1 MITLLFAILSSS
13 VIFIIFKLFPKFGI
27 DTFQAIVFNY
37 FTAFS
42 CGILL
47 YGDQW
52 TPASYGSGSWIAY
65 AVLCAF
71 LFISLFIVMGISSQR
86 NGVAMTSTAV
96 KMSMAMT
103 MLIMILWYK
112 ESFGWMKISGIL
124 AAFTGVVLVT
134 SSKEEVKNENS
145 ARWMLILLFIGSG
158 ILDFLLNYVQKFELG
173 QLTTS
178 LFSAFG
184 FGMAGII
191 GSLILI
197 TQIIRKKASFHWKN
211 MIAGVVLGIPNYFS
225 IYLLIHSYSIL
236 PWEDST
242 VVAINNVGIV
252 ILSAIVGFLIFKE
265 SLTIGK
271 LFGLILSL
279 TGIIFMYLSS
289 RN

>member
-1 MITLLFAILSSS
+1 MITLLFAVLSSS

-37 FTAFS
+37 FTAFL

-52 TPASYGSGSWIAY
+52 TSASYGSGCWIAY

-71 LFISLFIVMGISSQR
+71 LFISLFIVMGISSQM

>member
-1 MITLLFAILSSS
+1 MITLLFAVLSSS

-37 FTAFS
+37 FTAFL

-52 TPASYGSGSWIAY
+52 TPASYGSGCWIAY

-71 LFISLFIVMGISSQR
+71 LFISLFIVMGISSQM